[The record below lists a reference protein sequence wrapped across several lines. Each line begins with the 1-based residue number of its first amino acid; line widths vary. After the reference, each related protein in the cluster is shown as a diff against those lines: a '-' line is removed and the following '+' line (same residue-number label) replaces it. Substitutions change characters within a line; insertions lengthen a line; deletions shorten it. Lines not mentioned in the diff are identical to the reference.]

1 MLKVKKLNIKELF
14 KIIKSNKNMKLKKKK
29 IYLNLKFEYLILK
42 MKKQFFKKYLK
53 KKKISHLWKVTILK
67 IKY

>member
-42 MKKQFFKKYLK
+42 MKKQFF
-53 KKKISHLWKVTILK
+53 I
-67 IKY
+67 